1 MTSELLSHRD
11 GPARVL
17 TLNRPERR
25 NALTPE
31 LARTLANEL
40 ELAGGEADARA
51 VILRGAGGHFCVG
64 LDLRWAA
71 TLGPNPSPAVTAD
84 GLAAIQSAVRAA
96 VRCPRPVIAVLE
108 GSAAGFGVDLAAACD
123 LRVAAGSAV
132 FTSAFARIGLVPD
145 GGSTYTLTRLMGPGA
160 ALRFLTAGDSLD
172 AALAHRLG
180 LVDELVQE
188 PALEGRVRALV
199 NTIAEGA
206 PSSVRSIKG
215 LLRAG
220 ELTAFEETL
229 DREGAAQLA
238 ALQGPDFKQRLMA
251 FLSRSASGSERA

>member
-1 MTSELLSHRD
+1 MNSELLSHRD

-31 LARTLANEL
+31 LAKALANEL

-71 TLGPNPSPAVTAD
+71 TLGPNPSPAVAAD
-84 GLAAIQSAVRAA
+84 GLAAIQSTIRAA
-96 VRCPRPVIAVLE
+96 ARCPIPVVAVIE

-123 LRVAAGSAV
+123 LRLATASAV

-145 GGSTYTLTRLMGPGA
+145 GGSTHTLPRLMGSGA
-160 ALRFLTAGDSLD
+160 ALRFLAAGDSLD

-180 LVDELVQE
+180 LVDEVIQE
-188 PALEGRVRALV
+188 ADLEGRVRALV
-199 NTIAEGA
+199 NAIAEGA
-206 PSSVRSIKG
+206 PSSVRAIKG

-220 ELTAFEETL
+220 ESRALDEAL
-229 DREGAAQLA
+229 DREGEAQLA

-251 FLSRSASGSERA
+251 FVSRSASGSERA